1 MAGGPTKGWRM
12 RDGRARARR
21 RKPAPIGPL
30 RGAGLITG
38 AADDDPSGIATY
50 SQAGAQFG
58 YAMLWTMPLTLPL
71 MVAIQLVSAR
81 IGCVTRRGLAA
92 NIKRDFPPIVLWA
105 VVGLLLTA
113 NTLNLA
119 ADIAAMAQAVHLV
132 AGGPVGLYAAGFG
145 ALSLTLQVYM
155 RYQAYVRW
163 LKWLTLALLAYVAVA
178 FTVEVDWPA
187 LIRETALPGL
197 ALGHDALLMIVA
209 VFGTTISPYLFFW
222 QAALEMESGHDGRP
236 RSGAGLRAQR
246 RIRADTLV
254 GMTFSNLIGFSSF
267 SPPPPRCTRTAARL
281 SRRPRKPPRPR
292 PLAGDSA
299 SRCSAW
305 ASGTGL
311 LAVPVLAGSAAYAVA
326 EAAGWPGSLDARL
339 DKGEGAAFYAIIGAA
354 TMGGVALC
362 FTPPRSGG
370 GTVLGGGVQWR
381 DRAAHH
387 ERDDAAGVAA
397 RSWARMSSVPAC
409 AWRAG
414 APRASWRSSSSPCW
428 PRSSAPGASRRRR
441 RRRPTRRCT
450 GTSAP

>member
-21 RKPAPIGPL
+21 RKPAPIGPPAL
-30 RGAGLITG
+30 GAGLITG

-236 RSGAGLRAQR
+236 RSGAGLRAQLR

-254 GMTFSNLIGFSSF
+254 GMTFSNLIGFF
-267 SPPPPRCTRTAARL
+267 IILATAATL
-281 SRRPRKPPRPR
+281 HADGGAAIQTSAQAAEALR
-292 PLAGDSA
+292 PLAGDFCFA
-299 SRCSAW
+299 LFCLGIV
-305 ASGTGL
+305 GTGL
-311 LAVPVLAGSAAYAVA
+311 LAVPVLAGRPPMPWPRPP
-326 EAAGWPGSLDARL
+326 AG
-339 DKGEGAAFYAIIGAA
+339 
-354 TMGGVALC
+354 
-362 FTPPRSGG
+362 
-370 GTVLGGGVQWR
+370 
-381 DRAAHH
+381 RAAWTPVWT
-387 ERDDAAGVAA
+387 RA
-397 RSWARMSSVPAC
+397 RARPST
-409 AWRAG
+409 
-414 APRASWRSSSSPCW
+414 
-428 PRSSAPGASRRRR
+428 RSSARPPWAEWRCASPRSIRWRNCSG
-441 RRRPTRRCT
+441 RRC
-450 GTSAP
+450 AMA

>member
-21 RKPAPIGPL
+21 RKPAPIGPPAL
-30 RGAGLITG
+30 GAGLITG

-222 QAALEMESGHDGRP
+222 QAALEMESGHDGGALRGRP
-236 RSGAGLRAQR
+236 AGTVA
-246 RIRADTLV
+246 AH
-254 GMTFSNLIGFSSF
+254 
-267 SPPPPRCTRTAARL
+267 PRGYPGWHDFLEPDWLFIILATAATL
-281 SRRPRKPPRPR
+281 HADGGAAIQTSAQAAEALR
-292 PLAGDSA
+292 PLAGDFCFA
-299 SRCSAW
+299 LFCLGIV
-305 ASGTGL
+305 GTGL

-362 FTPPRSGG
+362 FTPLDP
-370 GTVLGGGVQWR
+370 VAELFWAAVCNGVI
-381 DRAAHH
+381 ALPI
-387 ERDDAAGVAA
+387 
-397 RSWARMSSVPAC
+397 MSVMMLL
-409 AWRAG
+409 
-414 APRASWRSSSSPCW
+414 
-428 PRSSAPGASRRRR
+428 ASRPKVMGAHVIGPCLRLAGWSA
-441 RRRPTRRCT
+441 T
-450 GTSAP
+450 GVMALVVVAMLATL